1 MKMLDLKEGD
11 YKMYEFDAR
20 IGLNGQQ
27 CLWKFPCIFEVTH
40 ARFFVWMGDVTID
53 RFTKSTF
60 MNLVGFA
67 EKSCAKQMVLVQ
79 TRAHP
84 QKDQFKRLFTVLD
97 AIRVNKKHMEEMM
110 AKEKIVEYIDK
121 FALYAI
127 DLV

>member
-1 MKMLDLKEGD
+1 MKMLQLDEEN

-27 CLWKFPCIFEVTH
+27 CMWKFPCIMELKH
-40 ARFFVWMGDVTID
+40 QRFFVWMGDVAID

-67 EKSCAKQMVLVQ
+67 EKSGALQIVLVQ

-84 QKDQFKRLFTVLD
+84 
-97 AIRVNKKHMEEMM
+97 
-110 AKEKIVEYIDK
+110 
-121 FALYAI
+121 
-127 DLV
+127 